1 MKRHFSIFVLL
12 GGLAVLILGLLLML
26 NLTNPLSAGAFGVL
40 VMMGI
45 IYGITWLTLLI
56 LIRLTEVIYR
66 ALRSPTK
73 TETAETVVGQENT
86 QRTRKRSTLIAAA
99 LSFVPIFIISLN
111 SIGSLS
117 FRDILLITVIEL
129 IAIFYIVKRV

>member
-1 MKRHFSIFVLL
+1 MKRHISIFALM
-12 GGLAVLILGLLLML
+12 GGLIVLVLGLLAML
-26 NLTNPLSAGAFGVL
+26 NLTNPLSAGVFGVL
-40 VMMGI
+40 VMMGL
-45 IYGITWLTLLI
+45 IYGVTWLTLLI
-56 LIRLTEVIYR
+56 VIRLSEIVYG

-73 TETAETVVGQENT
+73 TETAETVVGQEKT
-86 QRTRKRSTLIAAA
+86 RGARKRSTLIAAA

-117 FRDILLITVIEL
+117 FRDILLITVIQI